1 MFGLFRFIGPISFS
15 LILVFFFTIISISNS
30 DFIDGRYQLHWD
42 ERLLFDQVKNIFH
55 YDSKKQLLS
64 LLIDSND
71 HRYGRIY
78 YNINALFGY
87 LSKEIFGFKGM
98 IFSGRLTS
106 FLLLFSSFT
115 ILIFTFIQNWL
126 IRICTLIF
134 LFNVPYCWY

>member
-15 LILVFFFTIISISNS
+15 LILVCFFIIVTIANS

-55 YDSKKQLLS
+55 HDSKTQLIS
-64 LLIDSND
+64 LLFDSND

-87 LSKEIFGFKGM
+87 LPKEIYGFKGM

-106 FLLLFSSFT
+106 SLFLFSSFI
-115 ILIFTFIQNWL
+115 ILLLTFL
-126 IRICTLIF
+126 
-134 LFNVPYCWY
+134 